1 MVWRLDDH
9 VAELELFAGPNRARM
24 AVAGGLRWGRPSV
37 KLSVLATCS
46 GGACPTIYE
55 QEDGELVVQGYR
67 LPEAYGEVAVPA
79 GEQLVRIPRSVL
91 LDAAARLATPV

>member
-1 MVWRLDDH
+1 M
-9 VAELELFAGPNRARM
+9 
-24 AVAGGLRWGRPSV
+24 

-67 LPEAYGEVAVPA
+67 LPEAYGQVVVSVE
-79 GEQLVRIPRSVL
+79 EQLVRIPRSVL
-91 LDAAARLATPV
+91 LAAAARLSPPV